1 VPDAAPQPY
10 SPRQRTA
17 LVLAGTGTAGAYQ
30 AGVLRALAEAGVRID
45 LVAGRGM
52 GAVTALYAAVD
63 AAATLWEPAGL
74 WTGPS
79 RPSLYPWRTIWKVVG
94 ALLALAMLA
103 LAAPLIVLVAL
114 AVAWLPAFALEL
126 VAPPLAGRLTS
137 TLAEWAF
144 WVTRGEA
151 ATAAV
156 SRASGAAM
164 LVLALTI
171 FGAAL
176 IDRRRGARRPH
187 GAPWWQALGSPL
199 DARPVVRWALDGFWN
214 VMKGATRIARP
225 EAVDLGRRYAELL
238 GDNLTQPGYREL
250 LIAAHDL
257 ESRRDLIFALLRE
270 DARPRFFGG
279 GPEDQRR
286 AEVVDLSGD
295 GGRHVVDA
303 IAGALAVPWLAEP
316 HVVRFDPAG
325 FWRGETHR
333 VCDRPAAIVRLLEEV
348 SAAGAEQVIVVT
360 SDVAIDRPHALRARA
375 VEPRARLAEY
385 IAGAEASAARDALTA
400 LFDRFSGVYQ
410 IQPTHNAVGLFD
422 ADGSYDERSDRRQTL
437 RELVELGAEDAQR
450 QFIDPVLGASGDE
463 LERTEAARPPSTPPS
478 SMPPGPT
485 PTRLPLDAPSI
496 AERLASLD

>member
-1 VPDAAPQPY
+1 VTDTAAQPY

-17 LVLAGTGTAGAYQ
+17 LVVAGTGTAGAYH

-63 AAATLWEPAGL
+63 AAATLWEPGGL
-74 WTGPS
+74 WTGAP
-79 RPSLYPWRTIWKVVG
+79 PTLYPWRTIWKISG
-94 ALLALAMLA
+94 GLLALAILA
-103 LAAPLIVLVAL
+103 LAAPLLVLIVLAL
-114 AVAWLPAFALEL
+114 AWLPAFLLEL
-126 VAPPLAGRLTS
+126 VAAPLAGTLT
-137 TLAEWAF
+137 TRLAEWAF
-144 WVTRGEA
+144 WVTRGET

-156 SRASGAAM
+156 SRAAGASL

-171 FGAAL
+171 LGAAL
-176 IDRRRGARRPH
+176 VDRRRAARRAR
-187 GAPWWQALGSPL
+187 GAPWWQALGAPL
-199 DARPVVRWALDGFWN
+199 DARPVVRWALDRFWN
-214 VMKGATRIARP
+214 AMRGATRAARP
-225 EAVDLGRRYAELL
+225 DAVELGRRYVERL
-238 GDNLTQPGYREL
+238 GENLTQPGYREL

-257 ESRRDLIFALLRE
+257 ETRRDLVFALLRDE
-270 DARPRFFGG
+270 ARPRFFGS
-279 GPEDQRR
+279 GPDDQRQ
-286 AEVVDLSGD
+286 AEVIDLAE
-295 GGRHVVDA
+295 GGHHVVDA
-303 IAGALAVPWLAEP
+303 VAGALAVPWLAEP

-325 FWRGETHR
+325 FWRGEAHR

-360 SDVAIDRPHALRARA
+360 SDVAVDRPHGLRARA

-385 IAGAEASAARDALTA
+385 LAGAEASAARDALTS

-422 ADGSYDERSDRRQTL
+422 AAGTYDERSDRRQSL
-437 RELVELGAEDAQR
+437 RELIELGAEDAQR

-463 LERTEAARPPSTPPS
+463 LERAEAARPSAGEAAPPRATPR
-478 SMPPGPT
+478 PPDAP
-485 PTRLPLDAPSI
+485 RSEAPSI

>member
-1 VPDAAPQPY
+1 VSDAAPQPY

-63 AAATLWEPAGL
+63 AAATLWEPGGI
-74 WTGPS
+74 WIGPS
-79 RPSLYPWRTIWKVVG
+79 RPRLYPWRTIWKVSG
-94 ALLALAMLA
+94 ALLALAVIC
-103 LAAPLIVLVAL
+103 LAAPLIVLLAL
-114 AVAWLPAFALEL
+114 ALAWLPAFLLEL
-126 VAPPLAGRLTS
+126 AAPPLAGRFTT
-137 TLAEWAF
+137 TLAEWAL
-144 WVTRGEA
+144 WVTRGET

-156 SRASGAAM
+156 SRAAGAS
-164 LVLALTI
+164 LLLLALTLL
-171 FGAAL
+171 ATAL
-176 IDRRRGARRPH
+176 VDRLRGARRAR
-187 GAPWWQALGSPL
+187 GAPWWQALGAPL
-199 DARPVVRWALDGFWN
+199 DARPAVEWALDGFWN
-214 VMKGATRIARP
+214 VMKGATRLARP
-225 EAVDLGRRYAELL
+225 DAVDLGRRYAELL

-250 LIAAHDL
+250 LIAAHDV
-257 ESRRDLIFALLRE
+257 ESRRDVIFALLHE
-270 DARPRFFGG
+270 EARPRFFGG
-279 GPEDQRR
+279 GVDDQRR
-286 AEVVDLSGD
+286 AEVVDLAGD

-303 IAGALAVPWLAEP
+303 IGGALAVPWLAEP
-316 HVVRFDPAG
+316 HVIRFDPAG

>member
-1 VPDAAPQPY
+1 
-10 SPRQRTA
+10 
-17 LVLAGTGTAGAYQ
+17 
-30 AGVLRALAEAGVRID
+30 
-45 LVAGRGM
+45 
-52 GAVTALYAAVD
+52 
-63 AAATLWEPAGL
+63 
-74 WTGPS
+74 
-79 RPSLYPWRTIWKVVG
+79 
-94 ALLALAMLA
+94 
-103 LAAPLIVLVAL
+103 
-114 AVAWLPAFALEL
+114 
-126 VAPPLAGRLTS
+126 
-137 TLAEWAF
+137 
-144 WVTRGEA
+144 
-151 ATAAV
+151 
-156 SRASGAAM
+156 
-164 LVLALTI
+164 
-171 FGAAL
+171 
-176 IDRRRGARRPH
+176 
-187 GAPWWQALGSPL
+187 
-199 DARPVVRWALDGFWN
+199 VRWALDGFWN

-257 ESRRDLIFALLRE
+257 ESRRDLIFALLHE

-279 GPEDQRR
+279 GPDDQRR

-316 HVVRFDPAG
+316 HLVRFDSAG

-333 VCDRPAAIVRLLEEV
+333 VCDRPGAIVRLLEEV

-385 IAGAEASAARDALTA
+385 LAGAEASSARDALTA

-422 ADGSYDERSDRRQTL
+422 SDGSYDERSDRRQTL

-463 LERTEAARPPSTPPS
+463 LERTESARPPSTPP
-478 SMPPGPT
+478 GPT
-485 PTRLPLDAPSI
+485 PSRLPLDTPSI

>member
-1 VPDAAPQPY
+1 MPDAAPQPY

-30 AGVLRALAEAGVRID
+30 AGVLRALAEAGVRIN

-94 ALLALAMLA
+94 GLLALAILA
-103 LAAPLIVLVAL
+103 LAAPLLVLVAL

-144 WVTRGEA
+144 WVTRGET

-171 FGAAL
+171 LGAAL
-176 IDRRRGARRPH
+176 IDRRRGVRRPR
-187 GAPWWQALGSPL
+187 GAPWWQALGAPL

-333 VCDRPAAIVRLLEEV
+333 VCDRPGAIVRLLEEV

-385 IAGAEASAARDALTA
+385 LAGAEASSARDALTA

-422 ADGSYDERSDRRQTL
+422 GDGSYDERSDRRQTL

-463 LERTEAARPPSTPPS
+463 LERAEAARPPSAPPS
-478 SMPPGPT
+478 SVPPGPT

>member
-1 VPDAAPQPY
+1 MSDAAPQPY

-63 AAATLWEPAGL
+63 AAATLWEPGGI
-74 WTGPS
+74 WIGPS
-79 RPSLYPWRTIWKVVG
+79 RPRLYPWRTIWKLSG
-94 ALLALAMLA
+94 ALLALAILA
-103 LAAPLIVLVAL
+103 LTAPVIVLLAL
-114 AVAWLPAFALEL
+114 AVAWLPAFLLEL
-126 VAPPLAGRLTS
+126 AAPPLAGRFTT

-144 WVTRGEA
+144 WVTRGET

-156 SRASGAAM
+156 SRAAGAAM
-164 LVLALTI
+164 LVLVITILATALV
-171 FGAAL
+171 
-176 IDRRRGARRPH
+176 DRVRGVRRARGAV
-187 GAPWWQALGSPL
+187 WWQALGAPL
-199 DARPVVRWALDGFWN
+199 DARPAVEWALDGFWN
-214 VMKGATRIARP
+214 VMKGATRLARP
-225 EAVDLGRRYAELL
+225 DAVDLGRRYAELL

-250 LIAAHDL
+250 LIAAHDV
-257 ESRRDLIFALLRE
+257 ETRRDVIFALLHQE
-270 DARPRFFGG
+270 ARPRFFGADVD
-279 GPEDQRR
+279 DQRR

-303 IAGALAVPWLAEP
+303 IGGALAVPWLTEP
-316 HVVRFDPAG
+316 HVIRFDPTS
-325 FWRGETHR
+325 FWRGEAHR
-333 VCDRPAAIVRLLEEV
+333 LCDRPAAIVRLLEEV

-360 SDVAIDRPHALRARA
+360 SDVAVDRPHALRARA
-375 VEPRARLAEY
+375 VEPRARLAEV

-422 ADGSYDERSDRRQTL
+422 AEGSYDERSDRRQHV
-437 RELVELGAEDAQR
+437 RELVDLGAEDAQR

-463 LERTEAARPPSTPPS
+463 LERAKSRPPSSPPPPS
-478 SMPPGPT
+478 
-485 PTRLPLDAPSI
+485 RLPIETPSI

>member
-1 VPDAAPQPY
+1 MSDAAPY

-17 LVLAGTGTAGAYQ
+17 LVVAGTGTAGAYH
-30 AGVLRALAEAGVRID
+30 AGVLRALADAGVRID

-79 RPSLYPWRTIWKVVG
+79 RPVLYPWRLIWKVCG
-94 ALLALAMLA
+94 GLLALAIVA
-103 LAAPLIVLVAL
+103 LAAPLLVLVAL
-114 AVAWLPAFALEL
+114 GIAWLPAFLIEL
-126 VAPPLAGRLTS
+126 VAPPIAGRLT
-137 TLAEWAF
+137 TQLAEWAF
-144 WVTRGEA
+144 WVTRGET

-164 LVLALTI
+164 LALGLTI
-171 FGAAL
+171 LGAAWL
-176 IDRRRGARRPH
+176 ERRRGVRRPH
-187 GAPWWQALGSPL
+187 GPLWWRALGAPL
-199 DARPVVRWALDGFWN
+199 DAQPVVRWALDGFWS
-214 VMKGATRIARP
+214 VMRGATRIARP
-225 EAVDLGRRYAELL
+225 EADDLGRRYAELL
-238 GDNLTQPGYREL
+238 GENLTQPGYREL

-257 ESRRDLIFALLRE
+257 ETRRDLIFALLRE
-270 DARPRFFGG
+270 DARPRFFGD
-279 GPEDQRR
+279 GPDDQRR

-303 IAGALAVPWLAEP
+303 IAAALAVPWLVEP
-316 HVVRFDPAG
+316 HVVRFDTGG
-325 FWRGETHR
+325 FWRGEAHR

-360 SDVAIDRPHALRARA
+360 SDVAVDRPHALRARA

-385 IAGAEASAARDALTA
+385 LAGAEASAARDALTA

-422 ADGSYDERSDRRQTL
+422 AAGSYDERSDRRQSL
-437 RELVELGAEDAQR
+437 RELVELGAEDAHR

-463 LERTEAARPPSTPPS
+463 LERAESRPPTPDAPL
-478 SMPPGPT
+478 PRAT
-485 PTRLPLDAPSI
+485 PRAPDAPSI
-496 AERLASLD
+496 AERLAGLD

>member
-1 VPDAAPQPY
+1 MPPSTPP
-10 SPRQRTA
+10 PRCGSRP
-17 LVLAGTGTAGAYQ
+17 GSG
-30 AGVLRALAEAGVRID
+30 RVR
-45 LVAGRGM
+45 R
-52 GAVTALYAAVD
+52 
-63 AAATLWEPAGL
+63 
-74 WTGPS
+74 
-79 RPSLYPWRTIWKVVG
+79 RPSLYPWRTIWKVAG
-94 ALLALAMLA
+94 ALLALAIVA
-103 LAAPLIVLVAL
+103 LAAPLIVLLAL
-114 AVAWLPAFALEL
+114 AIAWLPAFLLEL
-126 VAPPLAGRLTS
+126 VAPPLAGRFTS

-144 WVTRGEA
+144 WVTRGET

-164 LVLALTI
+164 LVLALLI
-171 FGAAL
+171 LGAAL
-176 IDRRRGARRPH
+176 LDRRRGVRRPR
-187 GAPWWQALGSPL
+187 GALWWQALGAPL

-279 GPEDQRR
+279 GPDDQRR

-316 HVVRFDPAG
+316 HVCAS
-325 FWRGETHR
+325 T
-333 VCDRPAAIVRLLEEV
+333 RPASGAASRIASAIGPRR
-348 SAAGAEQVIVVT
+348 SCGCSRRCPAAGAEQVIVVT

-385 IAGAEASAARDALTA
+385 LAGAEASSARDALTA
-400 LFDRFSGVYQ
+400 LFDRFSGVFQ

-422 ADGSYDERSDRRQTL
+422 GDGSYDERSDRRQTL

-463 LERTEAARPPSTPPS
+463 MERAESARPPSA
-478 SMPPGPT
+478 PPGPT
-485 PTRLPLDAPSI
+485 PSRPPLDTPSI

>member
-1 VPDAAPQPY
+1 VSDAAPQPY

-79 RPSLYPWRTIWKVVG
+79 RPSLYPWRRIWKASGV
-94 ALLALAMLA
+94 LLALAVLA
-103 LAAPLIVLVAL
+103 LAAPLLVLLVL
-114 AVAWLPAFALEL
+114 GILWLPAFLLEL
-126 VAPPLAGRLTS
+126 VAPPLAGEFTTR
-137 TLAEWAF
+137 LAEWAF
-144 WVTRGEA
+144 WVTRGET

-164 LVLALTI
+164 LVLALMLLA
-171 FGAAL
+171 AAL
-176 IDRRRGARRPH
+176 VDRRHGARRPR
-187 GAPWWQALGSPL
+187 GAFWWLALGAPL
-199 DARPVVRWALDGFWN
+199 DARPVVRWALDGFWS
-214 VMKGATRIARP
+214 VMRGATRIARP
-225 EAVDLGRRYAELL
+225 DAPELGRRYAELL
-238 GDNLTQPGYREL
+238 GENLTQPGYREL

-257 ESRRDLIFALLRE
+257 ETRRDLIFALLRE
-270 DARPRFFGG
+270 DARPRFFGQ
-279 GPEDQRR
+279 GPDDQRG
-286 AEVVDLSGD
+286 AEVVDLSGE

-303 IAGALAVPWLAEP
+303 IAGALAVPWLSAP
-316 HVVRFDPAG
+316 HVVRFETTG
-325 FWRGETHR
+325 FWRGEAHR

-360 SDVAIDRPHALRARA
+360 SDVAVDRPHALRARA

-385 IAGAEASAARDALTA
+385 LAGAEASAARDALTA
-400 LFDRFSGVYQ
+400 LFDRFSGVFQ

-422 ADGSYDERSDRRQTL
+422 AAGSYDERSDRLQTL

-463 LERTEAARPPSTPPS
+463 LERAESARPASDLPMAPRATPSPRAPDT
-478 SMPPGPT
+478 
-485 PTRLPLDAPSI
+485 PSI
-496 AERLASLD
+496 AERLAGLD

>member
-1 VPDAAPQPY
+1 MSDAAPQPY

-17 LVLAGTGTAGAYQ
+17 LVLAGTGTAGAYH

-79 RPSLYPWRTIWKVVG
+79 RPSLYPWRTIWKLCGGLLAIAV
-94 ALLALAMLA
+94 LALAS
-103 LAAPLIVLVAL
+103 PLLVLLAL
-114 AVAWLPAFALEL
+114 AVAWLPAFLLEL
-126 VAPPLAGRLTS
+126 AAPPLAGRFTT

-144 WVTRGEA
+144 WVTRGET

-156 SRASGAAM
+156 SRTAGAAI
-164 LVLALTI
+164 LVLAMTI
-171 FGAAL
+171 LGRAL
-176 IDRRRGARRPH
+176 FDRRRGIRRPRA
-187 GAPWWQALGSPL
+187 APWWQALGAPL
-199 DARPVVRWALDGFWN
+199 DARPVVDWALEGFWN

-225 EAVDLGRRYAELL
+225 DAVDLGRRYSELL

-257 ESRRDLIFALLRE
+257 ETRRDLIFALLRE
-270 DARPRFFGG
+270 EARPRFFGA
-279 GPEDQRR
+279 GPDDQRR
-286 AEVVDLSGD
+286 AEVVDLAGE

-303 IAGALAVPWLAEP
+303 IAGALAVPWLVEP
-316 HVVRFDPAG
+316 HLVRFDTAG
-325 FWRGETHR
+325 FWRGEAHR

-385 IAGAEASAARDALTA
+385 LAGAEACAARDALTA
-400 LFDRFSGVYQ
+400 LFDHFSGVYQ

-422 ADGSYDERSDRRQTL
+422 AAGSYDERSDRLQSL
-437 RELVELGAEDAQR
+437 RELVDLGAEDAQR

-463 LERTEAARPPSTPPS
+463 LERAEAARPPSTPPS
-478 SMPPGPT
+478 GPAPT
-485 PTRLPLDAPSI
+485 PSRLPLDGPSI

>member
-1 VPDAAPQPY
+1 VSDAEPQPY

-74 WTGPS
+74 WTGPA
-79 RPSLYPWRTIWKVVG
+79 RPSLYPWRTIWKVAG
-94 ALLALAMLA
+94 ALLALAIVA
-103 LAAPLIVLVAL
+103 LAAPLIVLLAL
-114 AVAWLPAFALEL
+114 AVAWLPAFLLEL
-126 VAPPLAGRLTS
+126 VAPPLAGRFTS

-144 WVTRGEA
+144 WVTRGET

-164 LVLALTI
+164 LVLALLI
-171 FGAAL
+171 LGAAL
-176 IDRRRGARRPH
+176 LDRRGLRRSRGAL
-187 GAPWWQALGSPL
+187 WWQALGAPL

-270 DARPRFFGG
+270 DARPRFFGA
-279 GPEDQRR
+279 GPDDQRR

-325 FWRGETHR
+325 FWRGESHR

-360 SDVAIDRPHALRARA
+360 SDVAVDRPHALRARA

-385 IAGAEASAARDALTA
+385 LAGAEASSARDALTA
-400 LFDRFSGVYQ
+400 LFDRFSGVFQ

-422 ADGSYDERSDRRQTL
+422 GDGSYDERSDRRQTL

-463 LERTEAARPPSTPPS
+463 MERAESARPPSAPAS
-478 SMPPGPT
+478 SASSGPT
-485 PTRLPLDAPSI
+485 PSRLPLDTPSI

>member
-1 VPDAAPQPY
+1 
-10 SPRQRTA
+10 
-17 LVLAGTGTAGAYQ
+17 VLAGTGTAGAYQ

-79 RPSLYPWRTIWKVVG
+79 RPSLYPWRTLWKIVG
-94 ALLALAMLA
+94 VLLALAILA
-103 LAAPLIVLVAL
+103 LAAPLIVLLVL
-114 AVAWLPAFALEL
+114 AVAWLPAFLLEL
-126 VAPPLAGRLTS
+126 VAPPLAGRFTS

-144 WVTRGEA
+144 WVTRGET
-151 ATAAV
+151 ATATV
-156 SRASGAAM
+156 SRASGAAL

-171 FGAAL
+171 LGAGL
-176 IDRRRGARRPH
+176 IERHRGVRRPRGAL
-187 GAPWWQALGSPL
+187 WWQALGAPL

-225 EAVDLGRRYAELL
+225 DAVDLGRRYAELL

-279 GPEDQRR
+279 PEDQRR
-286 AEVVDLSGD
+286 AETVDLSGE
-295 GGRHVVDA
+295 GGRYVVDA

-333 VCDRPAAIVRLLEEV
+333 ICDRPAAIVRLLEEV

-385 IAGAEASAARDALTA
+385 LAGAEASAARDALTA

-422 ADGSYDERSDRRQTL
+422 GDGSYDERSDRRQTL
-437 RELVELGAEDAQR
+437 RELVELGVEDAQR

-463 LERTEAARPPSTPPS
+463 LERAEAARPPSA
-478 SMPPGPT
+478 PPGPT
-485 PTRLPLDAPSI
+485 PTRLPLDTPSI

>member
-1 VPDAAPQPY
+1 VSDAAPQPY

-63 AAATLWEPAGL
+63 AAATLWEPGGI

-79 RPSLYPWRTIWKVVG
+79 RPRLYPWRTIWKVSG
-94 ALLALAMLA
+94 ALLALAVIC
-103 LAAPLIVLVAL
+103 LAAPLIVLLAL
-114 AVAWLPAFALEL
+114 AVAWLPAFLLEL
-126 VAPPLAGRLTS
+126 AAPPLAGRFTT

-144 WVTRGEA
+144 WVTRGET

-156 SRASGAAM
+156 SRAAGAA
-164 LVLALTI
+164 LLLLALTLL
-171 FGAAL
+171 ATAL
-176 IDRRRGARRPH
+176 VDRLRGARRAR
-187 GAPWWQALGSPL
+187 GAPWWQALGAPL
-199 DARPVVRWALDGFWN
+199 DARPAVEWALDGFWN
-214 VMKGATRIARP
+214 VMKGATRLARP
-225 EAVDLGRRYAELL
+225 DAVDLGRRYAELL

-250 LIAAHDL
+250 LIAAHDV
-257 ESRRDLIFALLRE
+257 ESRRDVIFALLHE
-270 DARPRFFGG
+270 EARPRFFGG
-279 GPEDQRR
+279 VDDQRR
-286 AEVVDLSGD
+286 AEVVDLAGD

-303 IAGALAVPWLAEP
+303 IGGALAVPWLAEP
-316 HVVRFDPAG
+316 HVIRFDPAG
-325 FWRGETHR
+325 FWRGESHR
-333 VCDRPAAIVRLLEEV
+333 ICDRPAAIVRLLEEV

-360 SDVAIDRPHALRARA
+360 SDVAVDRPHALRARA
-375 VEPRARLAEY
+375 VEPRARLAE
-385 IAGAEASAARDALTA
+385 IVAGAEASAARDALTA

-422 ADGSYDERSDRRQTL
+422 AEGSYDERSDRRQSV

-463 LERTEAARPPSTPPS
+463 LERAESRPPSAPLPRMTPR
-478 SMPPGPT
+478 PP
-485 PTRLPLDAPSI
+485 DAPSI
-496 AERLASLD
+496 AERLASLE

>member
-1 VPDAAPQPY
+1 
-10 SPRQRTA
+10 
-17 LVLAGTGTAGAYQ
+17 
-30 AGVLRALAEAGVRID
+30 
-45 LVAGRGM
+45 
-52 GAVTALYAAVD
+52 VTALYAAVD
-63 AAATLWEPAGL
+63 AAATLWEPGGI

-79 RPSLYPWRTIWKVVG
+79 RPSLYPWRTIWKVTG
-94 ALLALAMLA
+94 ALLALAIVA
-103 LAAPLIVLVAL
+103 LAAPLIVLLAL
-114 AVAWLPAFALEL
+114 AVAWLPAFLLEL
-126 VAPPLAGRLTS
+126 AAPPLAGRFTT

-144 WVTRGEA
+144 WVTRGET

-164 LVLALTI
+164 LVLALVI
-171 FGAAL
+171 LGAAL
-176 IDRRRGARRPH
+176 LDRRRGIRRAR
-187 GAPWWQALGSPL
+187 GAHWWQALGAPL
-199 DARPVVRWALDGFWN
+199 DARPAVDWALDGFWN

-225 EAVDLGRRYAELL
+225 DAVDLGRRYAELL

-257 ESRRDLIFALLRE
+257 ETRRDLIFALLRE
-270 DARPRFFGG
+270 EARPRFFGTAAD
-279 GPEDQRR
+279 DQRR
-286 AEVVDLSGD
+286 AEVVDLAGD

-303 IAGALAVPWLAEP
+303 IGGALAVPWLAEP

-325 FWRGETHR
+325 FWRGEAHR

-375 VEPRARLAEY
+375 VEPRARLAEV

-400 LFDRFSGVYQ
+400 LFDRFSGVFQ
-410 IQPTHNAVGLFD
+410 IQPIHNAVGLFD
-422 ADGSYDERSDRRQTL
+422 ATGSYDERSDRHQSL

-463 LERTEAARPPSTPPS
+463 LERAESRPSASPPA
-478 SMPPGPT
+478 PT
-485 PTRLPLDAPSI
+485 PSRLPIDTPSI